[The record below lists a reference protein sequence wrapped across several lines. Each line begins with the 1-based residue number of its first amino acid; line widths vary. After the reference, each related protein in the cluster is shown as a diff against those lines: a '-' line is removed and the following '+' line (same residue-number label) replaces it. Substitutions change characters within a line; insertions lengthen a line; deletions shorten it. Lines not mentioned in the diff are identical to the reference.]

1 MGDVGAEENR
11 SNRGVDSVHRN
22 PATVHRG
29 AVLKWF
35 TSTSKRT
42 TTLDWVAVLFWW
54 SRGESNPCPK
64 AT

>member
-22 PATVHRG
+22 PATVHLG

-35 TSTSKRT
+35 TSTKKERPP
-42 TTLDWVAVLFWW
+42 LIGWPFFFGGA
-54 SRGESNPCPK
+54 G
-64 AT
+64 

>member
-22 PATVHRG
+22 PATVHRS

-42 TTLDWVAVLFWW
+42 ATLDWVAVLFV
-54 SRGESNPCPK
+54 
-64 AT
+64 